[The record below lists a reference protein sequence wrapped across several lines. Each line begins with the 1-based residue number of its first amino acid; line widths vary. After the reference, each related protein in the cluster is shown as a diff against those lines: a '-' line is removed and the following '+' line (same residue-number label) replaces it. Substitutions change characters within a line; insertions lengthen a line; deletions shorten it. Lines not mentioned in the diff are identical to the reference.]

1 MGKQG
6 RLMLAWLLPGER
18 QIAMNLG
25 AKVPQSKVMNL
36 LLCICVESK
45 DRLKH
50 QRLAEEIREAL
61 MHMGQ
66 CLK

>member
-1 MGKQG
+1 
-6 RLMLAWLLPGER
+6 MLAWPLPGER
-18 QIAMNLG
+18 LIAMNLG

-36 LLCICVESK
+36 LFHICAESK

-50 QRLAEEIREAL
+50 QRLAEEIGEVL
-61 MHMGQ
+61 MHVGR